1 MRLTFFII
9 QLNKGVTTNKLIM
22 NNIKSQFYNNLNI
35 LEQAQNHQNPLEF
48 LELNK
53 RNFESLND
61 VLTQSNEKYGITS
74 IDYYKYY
81 NLLHT
86 FFAEKN
92 KPLEPKSKVVTT
104 DQTVEESFDNRNKSS
119 YIRDGKE
126 IIVDGKTI
134 QKITSYKFDILVK
147 DKPTFSGELSRT
159 EMELIY
165 RLYSSEGGN
174 VTIKSLAREFPQY
187 TQQQIKKILIAF
199 SITKSCSP
207 LAPHQI
213 EEMSID
219 EAVGFSVRMKEN
231 SIIKKVEEERIRY
244 NEQRVKEL
252 TKEVLN
258 LKDKQHQLKNI
269 LGEIN
274 YPNNPIKFN
283 FKSKSRTLI
292 ISLSDIHVGAA
303 VSNDSIYYN
312 EWNEEE
318 LNNRME
324 FIIKSLSKFVD
335 EIDNIVVF
343 NLGDSLDGYKGE
355 TTRGGH
361 LLPQNMNDKEQ
372 VKVFIRQ
379 MLQFFDNL
387 YETFEVPMSYY
398 CVGESNHDG
407 DYGWLANEKLA
418 SMLELKYPDMPVEIF
433 DKYMDFIDVNG
444 TMFILSHGKD
454 NKDMFRNLPLVLD
467 VNTESKINEFID
479 YYGLQSVCDNIIFVK
494 GDLHQ
499 SALTHGKKFSYWSV
513 GSIFGA
519 SEWIHKNM
527 GNSKAFC
534 DYAILHNDGTFMN
547 SRIKLN

>member
-1 MRLTFFII
+1 MDKDNQFPNNLD
-9 QLNKGVTTNKLIM
+9 
-22 NNIKSQFYNNLNI
+22 NIKNSQHIIDNQTT
-35 LEQAQNHQNPLEF
+35 EE
-48 LELNK
+48 
-53 RNFESLND
+53 NFDSRTSGLSIREGDL
-61 VLTQSNEKYGITS
+61 IT
-74 IDYYKYY
+74 ID
-81 NLLHT
+81 N
-86 FFAEKN
+86 
-92 KPLEPKSKVVTT
+92 
-104 DQTVEESFDNRNKSS
+104 
-119 YIRDGKE
+119 
-126 IIVDGKTI
+126 KTI
-134 QKITSYKFDILVK
+134 NKISSYKFDILIK

-165 RLYSSEGGN
+165 RLYSSEGAN
-174 VTIKSLAREFPQY
+174 LAVKSLAREFTQY
-187 TQQQIKKILIAF
+187 TQQELKKILRAF
-199 SITKSCSP
+199 SITKACSP

-213 EEMSID
+213 EEMNIKD
-219 EAVGFSVRMKEN
+219 AVGFSVRMKEN
-231 SIIKKVEEERIRY
+231 AIIKKVEEERIRH

-258 LKDKQHQLKNI
+258 LKDRQNQLKTI
-269 LGEIN
+269 LGEVN
-274 YPNNPIKFN
+274 YPNSPIKFS
-283 FKSKSRTLI
+283 FKSRTKTLI
-292 ISLSDIHVGAA
+292 ISLSDIHVGAS
-303 VSNDSIYYN
+303 VSNNSIYYN

-318 LNNRME
+318 LNNRLE
-324 FIIKSLSKFVD
+324 LIVKSLSKFD

-387 YETFEVPMSYY
+387 YETFNVPMSYY

-407 DYGWLANEKLA
+407 DFGWLANEKLA
-418 SMLELKYPDMPVEIF
+418 SMLELKYPDMPIEIF
-433 DKYMDFIDVNG
+433 DKYMDFVEING

-467 VNTESKINEFID
+467 INTESKINEYID
-479 YYGLQSVCDNIIFVK
+479 YYGLKQVTDNIIFVK

-534 DYAILHNDGTFMN
+534 DYAILHDDGTFMN

>member
-1 MRLTFFII
+1 MNKENQLHDNLENETQYIIDNQTTEDNFDARTSSTFIRE
-9 QLNKGVTTNKLIM
+9 GE
-22 NNIKSQFYNNLNI
+22 NI
-35 LEQAQNHQNPLEF
+35 
-48 LELNK
+48 
-53 RNFESLND
+53 
-61 VLTQSNEKYGITS
+61 T
-74 IDYYKYY
+74 
-81 NLLHT
+81 
-86 FFAEKN
+86 
-92 KPLEPKSKVVTT
+92 
-104 DQTVEESFDNRNKSS
+104 
-119 YIRDGKE
+119 
-126 IIVDGKTI
+126 VDGKTVR
-134 QKITSYKFDILVK
+134 KITNYKFDILVK

-165 RLYSSEGGN
+165 RLYSSEGAN
-174 VTIKSLAREFPQY
+174 LSVKSLSREFPQY
-187 TQQQIKKILIAF
+187 TQQQIKKILRAF
-199 SITKSCSP
+199 TITKACSP

-213 EEMSID
+213 EEMNIED
-219 EAVGFSVRMKEN
+219 AVDFSVRMKEN
-231 SIIKKVEEERIRY
+231 AIIKKVEEKRIRH
-244 NEQRVKEL
+244 NEQRVKDL
-252 TKEVLN
+252 TEEILT
-258 LKDKQHQLKNI
+258 LKDKQSQLKNI

-274 YPNNPIKFN
+274 YPNNPIKFTFN
-283 FKSKSRTLI
+283 SRSRTLI

-303 VSNDSIYYN
+303 VSNNSIYYN

-324 FIIKSLSKFVD
+324 FIVKSLSKFVN

-467 VNTESKINEFID
+467 VNTESKINEYID
-479 YYGLQSVCDNIIFVK
+479 YYGLQQVSDNIVFVK

-527 GNSKAFC
+527 GNSKAYC
-534 DYAILHNDGTFMN
+534 DYAILHDDGTFMN

>member
-1 MRLTFFII
+1 MDKNNQFPNNLD
-9 QLNKGVTTNKLIM
+9 
-22 NNIKSQFYNNLNI
+22 NIKNSQHIIDNQTT
-35 LEQAQNHQNPLEF
+35 EE
-48 LELNK
+48 
-53 RNFESLND
+53 NFDSRTSGLSIREGDL
-61 VLTQSNEKYGITS
+61 IT
-74 IDYYKYY
+74 ID
-81 NLLHT
+81 N
-86 FFAEKN
+86 
-92 KPLEPKSKVVTT
+92 
-104 DQTVEESFDNRNKSS
+104 
-119 YIRDGKE
+119 
-126 IIVDGKTI
+126 KTI
-134 QKITSYKFDILVK
+134 NKISSYKFDILIK

-165 RLYSSEGGN
+165 RLYSSEGAN
-174 VTIKSLAREFPQY
+174 LAVKSLAREFTQY
-187 TQQQIKKILIAF
+187 TQQELKKILRAF
-199 SITKSCSP
+199 SITKACSP

-213 EEMSID
+213 EEMNIED
-219 EAVGFSVRMKEN
+219 AVGFSVRMKEN
-231 SIIKKVEEERIRY
+231 AIIKKVEEERIRH

-258 LKDKQHQLKNI
+258 LKDRQNQLKTI
-269 LGEIN
+269 LGEVN
-274 YPNNPIKFN
+274 YPNSPIKFS
-283 FKSKSRTLI
+283 FKSRTKTLI
-292 ISLSDIHVGAA
+292 ISLSDIHVGAS
-303 VSNDSIYYN
+303 VSNNSIYYN

-318 LNNRME
+318 LNNRLE
-324 FIIKSLSKFVD
+324 LIVKSLSKFD

-387 YETFEVPMSYY
+387 YETFDVPMSYY

-407 DYGWLANEKLA
+407 DFGWLANEKLA
-418 SMLELKYPDMPVEIF
+418 SMLELKYPDMPIEIF
-433 DKYMDFIDVNG
+433 DKYMDFVEING

-467 VNTESKINEFID
+467 INTESKINEYID
-479 YYGLQSVCDNIIFVK
+479 YYGLEQVTDNIIFVK

-527 GNSKAFC
+527 GNSKAYC

>member
-1 MRLTFFII
+1 MDKDNQFPNNLD
-9 QLNKGVTTNKLIM
+9 
-22 NNIKSQFYNNLNI
+22 NIKNSQHIIDNQTT
-35 LEQAQNHQNPLEF
+35 EE
-48 LELNK
+48 
-53 RNFESLND
+53 NFDSRTSGLSIREGDL
-61 VLTQSNEKYGITS
+61 IT
-74 IDYYKYY
+74 ID
-81 NLLHT
+81 N
-86 FFAEKN
+86 
-92 KPLEPKSKVVTT
+92 
-104 DQTVEESFDNRNKSS
+104 
-119 YIRDGKE
+119 
-126 IIVDGKTI
+126 KTI
-134 QKITSYKFDILVK
+134 NKISSYKFDILIK

-165 RLYSSEGGN
+165 RLYSSEGAN
-174 VTIKSLAREFPQY
+174 LAVKSLAREFTQY
-187 TQQQIKKILIAF
+187 TQQELKKILRAF
-199 SITKSCSP
+199 SITKACSP

-213 EEMSID
+213 EEMNIED
-219 EAVGFSVRMKEN
+219 AVGFSVRMKEN
-231 SIIKKVEEERIRY
+231 AIIKKVEEERIRH

-258 LKDKQHQLKNI
+258 LKDRQNQLKTI

-274 YPNNPIKFN
+274 YPNSPIKFS
-283 FKSKSRTLI
+283 FKSRTKTLI
-292 ISLSDIHVGAA
+292 ISLSDIHVGAS
-303 VSNDSIYYN
+303 VSNNSIYYN

-318 LNNRME
+318 LNNRLE
-324 FIIKSLSKFVD
+324 LIVKSLSKFD

-387 YETFEVPMSYY
+387 YETFNVPMSYY

-407 DYGWLANEKLA
+407 DFGWLANEKLA
-418 SMLELKYPDMPVEIF
+418 SMLELKYPDMPIEIF
-433 DKYMDFIDVNG
+433 DKYMDFVEING

-467 VNTESKINEFID
+467 INTESKINEYID
-479 YYGLQSVCDNIIFVK
+479 YYGLEQVTDNIIFVK

-527 GNSKAFC
+527 GNSKAYC

>member
-1 MRLTFFII
+1 MNKENQLHDNLENTTQHIIDNQTTEDNFDARTSSTFIRE
-9 QLNKGVTTNKLIM
+9 GE
-22 NNIKSQFYNNLNI
+22 NI
-35 LEQAQNHQNPLEF
+35 
-48 LELNK
+48 
-53 RNFESLND
+53 
-61 VLTQSNEKYGITS
+61 T
-74 IDYYKYY
+74 
-81 NLLHT
+81 
-86 FFAEKN
+86 
-92 KPLEPKSKVVTT
+92 
-104 DQTVEESFDNRNKSS
+104 
-119 YIRDGKE
+119 
-126 IIVDGKTI
+126 VDGKTVR
-134 QKITSYKFDILVK
+134 KITNYKFDILVK

-174 VTIKSLAREFPQY
+174 VAVKSLAREFPQY
-187 TQQQIKKILIAF
+187 TQQQIKKILRAF
-199 SITKSCSP
+199 SITKACSP

-213 EEMSID
+213 EEMSILD
-219 EAVGFSVRMKEN
+219 AVDFSVRMKEN
-231 SIIKKVEEERIRY
+231 AIIKKVEEERIRH
-244 NEQRVKEL
+244 NEQRVKDL
-252 TKEVLN
+252 TKEILT
-258 LKDKQHQLKNI
+258 LKDKQSQLKNI

-274 YPNNPIKFN
+274 YPNNPIKFTLN
-283 FKSKSRTLI
+283 SKSRTLI

-318 LNNRME
+318 LNNRMQ
-324 FIIKSLSKFVD
+324 FIVRSLSKFVD

-467 VNTESKINEFID
+467 VNTESKINEYID
-479 YYGLQSVCDNIIFVK
+479 YYGLQQVSDNIVFVK

-527 GNSKAFC
+527 GNSKAYC
-534 DYAILHNDGTFMN
+534 DYAILHDDGTFMN

>member
-1 MRLTFFII
+1 MNKKNQLHDNLENETQYIIDNQTTEDNFDARTSSTFIRE
-9 QLNKGVTTNKLIM
+9 GE
-22 NNIKSQFYNNLNI
+22 NI
-35 LEQAQNHQNPLEF
+35 
-48 LELNK
+48 
-53 RNFESLND
+53 
-61 VLTQSNEKYGITS
+61 T
-74 IDYYKYY
+74 
-81 NLLHT
+81 
-86 FFAEKN
+86 
-92 KPLEPKSKVVTT
+92 
-104 DQTVEESFDNRNKSS
+104 
-119 YIRDGKE
+119 
-126 IIVDGKTI
+126 VDGKTVR
-134 QKITSYKFDILVK
+134 KITNYKFDILVK

-165 RLYSSEGGN
+165 RFYSSEGAN
-174 VTIKSLAREFPQY
+174 LSVKSLSREFPQY
-187 TQQQIKKILIAF
+187 TQQQIKKILRAF
-199 SITKSCSP
+199 TITKACSP

-213 EEMSID
+213 EEMNIED
-219 EAVGFSVRMKEN
+219 AVDFSVRMKEN
-231 SIIKKVEEERIRY
+231 AIIKKVEEKRIRH
-244 NEQRVKEL
+244 NEQRVKDL
-252 TKEVLN
+252 TKEILT
-258 LKDKQHQLKNI
+258 LKDKQSQLKNI

-274 YPNNPIKFN
+274 YPNNPIKFTFN
-283 FKSKSRTLI
+283 SRSRTLI

-303 VSNDSIYYN
+303 VSNNSIYYN

-318 LNNRME
+318 LNNRMQ
-324 FIIKSLSKFVD
+324 FIVKSLSKFVN

-467 VNTESKINEFID
+467 VNTESKINEYID
-479 YYGLQSVCDNIIFVK
+479 YYGLEQVTDNIIFVK

-534 DYAILHNDGTFMN
+534 DYAILHDDGTFMN

>member
-1 MRLTFFII
+1 MDKDNQFPNNLD
-9 QLNKGVTTNKLIM
+9 
-22 NNIKSQFYNNLNI
+22 NIKNSQHIIDNQTT
-35 LEQAQNHQNPLEF
+35 EE
-48 LELNK
+48 
-53 RNFESLND
+53 NFDSRTSGLSIREGDL
-61 VLTQSNEKYGITS
+61 IT
-74 IDYYKYY
+74 ID
-81 NLLHT
+81 N
-86 FFAEKN
+86 
-92 KPLEPKSKVVTT
+92 
-104 DQTVEESFDNRNKSS
+104 
-119 YIRDGKE
+119 
-126 IIVDGKTI
+126 KTI
-134 QKITSYKFDILVK
+134 NKISSYKFDILIK

-165 RLYSSEGGN
+165 RLYSSEGAN
-174 VTIKSLAREFPQY
+174 LAVKSLAREFTQY
-187 TQQQIKKILIAF
+187 TQQELKKILRAF
-199 SITKSCSP
+199 SITKACSP

-213 EEMSID
+213 EEMNIED
-219 EAVGFSVRMKEN
+219 AVGFSVRMKEN
-231 SIIKKVEEERIRY
+231 AIIKKVEEERIRH

-258 LKDKQHQLKNI
+258 LKDRQNQLKTI
-269 LGEIN
+269 LGEVN
-274 YPNNPIKFN
+274 YPNSPIKFS
-283 FKSKSRTLI
+283 FKSRTKTLI
-292 ISLSDIHVGAA
+292 ISLSDIHVGAS
-303 VSNDSIYYN
+303 VSNNSIYYN

-318 LNNRME
+318 LNNRLE
-324 FIIKSLSKFVD
+324 LIVKSLSKFD

-387 YETFEVPMSYY
+387 YETFNVPMSYY

-407 DYGWLANEKLA
+407 DFGWLANEKLA
-418 SMLELKYPDMPVEIF
+418 SMLELKYPDMPIEIF
-433 DKYMDFIDVNG
+433 DKYMDFVEING

-467 VNTESKINEFID
+467 INTESKINEYID
-479 YYGLQSVCDNIIFVK
+479 YYGLEQVTDNIIFVK

-527 GNSKAFC
+527 GNSKAYC

>member
-1 MRLTFFII
+1 MDKDNQFPNNLD
-9 QLNKGVTTNKLIM
+9 
-22 NNIKSQFYNNLNI
+22 NIKNSQHIIDNQTT
-35 LEQAQNHQNPLEF
+35 EE
-48 LELNK
+48 
-53 RNFESLND
+53 NFDSRTSGLSIREGDL
-61 VLTQSNEKYGITS
+61 IT
-74 IDYYKYY
+74 ID
-81 NLLHT
+81 N
-86 FFAEKN
+86 
-92 KPLEPKSKVVTT
+92 
-104 DQTVEESFDNRNKSS
+104 
-119 YIRDGKE
+119 
-126 IIVDGKTI
+126 KTI
-134 QKITSYKFDILVK
+134 NKISSYKFDILIK

-165 RLYSSEGGN
+165 RLYSSEGAN
-174 VTIKSLAREFPQY
+174 LAVKSLAREFTQY
-187 TQQQIKKILIAF
+187 TQQELKKILRAF
-199 SITKSCSP
+199 SITKACSP

-213 EEMSID
+213 EEMNIED
-219 EAVGFSVRMKEN
+219 AVGFSVRMKEN
-231 SIIKKVEEERIRY
+231 AIIKKVEEERIRH

-258 LKDKQHQLKNI
+258 LKDRQNQLKTI
-269 LGEIN
+269 LGEVN
-274 YPNNPIKFN
+274 YPNSPIKFS
-283 FKSKSRTLI
+283 FKSRTKTLI
-292 ISLSDIHVGAA
+292 ISLSDIHVGAS
-303 VSNDSIYYN
+303 VSNNSIYYN

-318 LNNRME
+318 LNNRLE
-324 FIIKSLSKFVD
+324 LIVKSLSKFD

-387 YETFEVPMSYY
+387 YETFDVPMSYY

-407 DYGWLANEKLA
+407 DFGWLANEKLA
-418 SMLELKYPDMPVEIF
+418 SMLELKYPDMPIEIF
-433 DKYMDFIDVNG
+433 DKYMDFVEING

-467 VNTESKINEFID
+467 INTESKINEYID
-479 YYGLQSVCDNIIFVK
+479 YYGLEQVTDNIIFVK

-527 GNSKAFC
+527 GNSKAYC
-534 DYAILHNDGTFMN
+534 DYAILHNDGTFMD

>member
-1 MRLTFFII
+1 MDKDNQFPNNLD
-9 QLNKGVTTNKLIM
+9 
-22 NNIKSQFYNNLNI
+22 NIKNSQHIIDNQTT
-35 LEQAQNHQNPLEF
+35 EE
-48 LELNK
+48 
-53 RNFESLND
+53 NFDSRTSGLFIREGDL
-61 VLTQSNEKYGITS
+61 IT
-74 IDYYKYY
+74 ID
-81 NLLHT
+81 N
-86 FFAEKN
+86 
-92 KPLEPKSKVVTT
+92 
-104 DQTVEESFDNRNKSS
+104 
-119 YIRDGKE
+119 
-126 IIVDGKTI
+126 KTI
-134 QKITSYKFDILVK
+134 NKISSYKFDILIK

-165 RLYSSEGGN
+165 RLYSSEGAN
-174 VTIKSLAREFPQY
+174 LAVKSLAREFTQY
-187 TQQQIKKILIAF
+187 TQQELKKILRAF
-199 SITKSCSP
+199 SITKACSP

-213 EEMSID
+213 EEMNIED
-219 EAVGFSVRMKEN
+219 AVGFSVRMKEN
-231 SIIKKVEEERIRY
+231 AIIKKVEEERIRH

-258 LKDKQHQLKNI
+258 LKDRQNQLKTI
-269 LGEIN
+269 LGEVN
-274 YPNNPIKFN
+274 YPNSPIKFS
-283 FKSKSRTLI
+283 FKSRTKTLI
-292 ISLSDIHVGAA
+292 ISLSDIHVGAS
-303 VSNDSIYYN
+303 VSNNSIYYN

-318 LNNRME
+318 LNNRLE
-324 FIIKSLSKFVD
+324 LIVKSLSKFD

-387 YETFEVPMSYY
+387 YETFNVPMSYY

-407 DYGWLANEKLA
+407 DFGWLANEKLA
-418 SMLELKYPDMPVEIF
+418 SMLELKYPDMPIEIF
-433 DKYMDFIDVNG
+433 DKYMDFVEING

-467 VNTESKINEFID
+467 INTESKINEYID
-479 YYGLQSVCDNIIFVK
+479 YYGLEQVTDNIIFVK

-527 GNSKAFC
+527 GNSKAYC

>member
-1 MRLTFFII
+1 MDKDNQFPNNLD
-9 QLNKGVTTNKLIM
+9 
-22 NNIKSQFYNNLNI
+22 NIKNSQHIIDNQTT
-35 LEQAQNHQNPLEF
+35 EE
-48 LELNK
+48 
-53 RNFESLND
+53 NFDSRTSGLSIREGDL
-61 VLTQSNEKYGITS
+61 IT
-74 IDYYKYY
+74 ID
-81 NLLHT
+81 N
-86 FFAEKN
+86 
-92 KPLEPKSKVVTT
+92 
-104 DQTVEESFDNRNKSS
+104 
-119 YIRDGKE
+119 
-126 IIVDGKTI
+126 KTI
-134 QKITSYKFDILVK
+134 NKISSYKFDILIK

-165 RLYSSEGGN
+165 RLYSSEGAN
-174 VTIKSLAREFPQY
+174 LAVKSLAREFTQY
-187 TQQQIKKILIAF
+187 TQQELKKILRAF
-199 SITKSCSP
+199 SITKACSP

-213 EEMSID
+213 EEMNIED
-219 EAVGFSVRMKEN
+219 AVGFSVRMKEN
-231 SIIKKVEEERIRY
+231 AIIKKVEEERIRH

-258 LKDKQHQLKNI
+258 LKDRQNQLKTI
-269 LGEIN
+269 LGEVN
-274 YPNNPIKFN
+274 YPNSPIKFS
-283 FKSKSRTLI
+283 FKSRTKTLI
-292 ISLSDIHVGAA
+292 ISLSDIHVGAS
-303 VSNDSIYYN
+303 VSNNSIYYN

-318 LNNRME
+318 LNNRLE
-324 FIIKSLSKFVD
+324 LIVKSLSKFD

-387 YETFEVPMSYY
+387 YETFDVPMSYY

-407 DYGWLANEKLA
+407 DFGWLANEKLA
-418 SMLELKYPDMPVEIF
+418 SMLELKYPDMPIEIF
-433 DKYMDFIDVNG
+433 DKYMDFVEING

-467 VNTESKINEFID
+467 INTESKINEYID
-479 YYGLQSVCDNIIFVK
+479 YYGLEQVTDNIIFVK

-527 GNSKAFC
+527 GNSKAYC

>member
-1 MRLTFFII
+1 MDKDNQFPNNLD
-9 QLNKGVTTNKLIM
+9 
-22 NNIKSQFYNNLNI
+22 NIKNSQHIIDNQTT
-35 LEQAQNHQNPLEF
+35 EE
-48 LELNK
+48 
-53 RNFESLND
+53 NFDSRTSGLFIREGDL
-61 VLTQSNEKYGITS
+61 IT
-74 IDYYKYY
+74 ID
-81 NLLHT
+81 N
-86 FFAEKN
+86 
-92 KPLEPKSKVVTT
+92 
-104 DQTVEESFDNRNKSS
+104 
-119 YIRDGKE
+119 
-126 IIVDGKTI
+126 KTI
-134 QKITSYKFDILVK
+134 NKISSYKFDILIK

-165 RLYSSEGGN
+165 RLYSSEGAN
-174 VTIKSLAREFPQY
+174 LAVKSLAREFTQY
-187 TQQQIKKILIAF
+187 TQQELKKILRAF
-199 SITKSCSP
+199 SITKACSP

-213 EEMSID
+213 EEMNIED
-219 EAVGFSVRMKEN
+219 AVGFSVRMKEN
-231 SIIKKVEEERIRY
+231 AIIKKVEEERIRH

-258 LKDKQHQLKNI
+258 LKDRQNQLKTI
-269 LGEIN
+269 LGEVN
-274 YPNNPIKFN
+274 YPNSPIKFS
-283 FKSKSRTLI
+283 FKSRTKTLI
-292 ISLSDIHVGAA
+292 ISLSDIHVGAS
-303 VSNDSIYYN
+303 VSNNSIYYN

-318 LNNRME
+318 LNNRLE
-324 FIIKSLSKFVD
+324 LIVKSLSKFD

-387 YETFEVPMSYY
+387 YETFNVPMSYY

-407 DYGWLANEKLA
+407 DFGWLANEKLA
-418 SMLELKYPDMPVEIF
+418 SMLELKYPDMTIEIF
-433 DKYMDFIDVNG
+433 DKYMDFVEING

-467 VNTESKINEFID
+467 INTESKINEYID
-479 YYGLQSVCDNIIFVK
+479 YYGLEQVTDNIIFVK

-527 GNSKAFC
+527 GNSKAYC
-534 DYAILHNDGTFMN
+534 DYAILHDDGTFMN

>member
-1 MRLTFFII
+1 MDKNNQFPNNLD
-9 QLNKGVTTNKLIM
+9 
-22 NNIKSQFYNNLNI
+22 NIKNSQHIIDNQTT
-35 LEQAQNHQNPLEF
+35 EE
-48 LELNK
+48 
-53 RNFESLND
+53 NFDSRTSGLSIREGDL
-61 VLTQSNEKYGITS
+61 IT
-74 IDYYKYY
+74 ID
-81 NLLHT
+81 N
-86 FFAEKN
+86 
-92 KPLEPKSKVVTT
+92 
-104 DQTVEESFDNRNKSS
+104 
-119 YIRDGKE
+119 
-126 IIVDGKTI
+126 KTI
-134 QKITSYKFDILVK
+134 NKISSYKFDILIK
-147 DKPTFSGELSRT
+147 DKLTFSGELSRT

-165 RLYSSEGGN
+165 RLYSSEGAN
-174 VTIKSLAREFPQY
+174 LAVKSLAREFTQY
-187 TQQQIKKILIAF
+187 TQQELKKILRAF
-199 SITKSCSP
+199 SITKACSP

-213 EEMSID
+213 EEMNIED
-219 EAVGFSVRMKEN
+219 AVGFSVRMKEN
-231 SIIKKVEEERIRY
+231 AIIKKVEEERIRH

-258 LKDKQHQLKNI
+258 LKDRQNQLKTI
-269 LGEIN
+269 LGEVN
-274 YPNNPIKFN
+274 YPNSPIKFS
-283 FKSKSRTLI
+283 FKSRTKTLI
-292 ISLSDIHVGAA
+292 ISLSDIHVGAS
-303 VSNDSIYYN
+303 VSNNSIYYN

-318 LNNRME
+318 LNNRFE
-324 FIIKSLSKFVD
+324 LIVKSLSKFD

-387 YETFEVPMSYY
+387 YETFNVPMSYY

-407 DYGWLANEKLA
+407 DFGWLANEKLA
-418 SMLELKYPDMPVEIF
+418 SMLELKYPDMPIEIF
-433 DKYMDFIDVNG
+433 DKYMDFVEING

-467 VNTESKINEFID
+467 INTESKINEYID
-479 YYGLQSVCDNIIFVK
+479 YYGLEQVTDNIIFVK

-527 GNSKAFC
+527 GNSKAYC

>member
-1 MRLTFFII
+1 MDKNNQFPNNLD
-9 QLNKGVTTNKLIM
+9 
-22 NNIKSQFYNNLNI
+22 NIKNSQHIIDNQTT
-35 LEQAQNHQNPLEF
+35 EE
-48 LELNK
+48 
-53 RNFESLND
+53 NFDSRTSGLFIREGDL
-61 VLTQSNEKYGITS
+61 IT
-74 IDYYKYY
+74 ID
-81 NLLHT
+81 N
-86 FFAEKN
+86 
-92 KPLEPKSKVVTT
+92 
-104 DQTVEESFDNRNKSS
+104 
-119 YIRDGKE
+119 
-126 IIVDGKTI
+126 KTI
-134 QKITSYKFDILVK
+134 NKISSYKFDILIK

-165 RLYSSEGGN
+165 RLYSSEGAN
-174 VTIKSLAREFPQY
+174 LAVKSLAREFTQY
-187 TQQQIKKILIAF
+187 TQQELKKILRAF
-199 SITKSCSP
+199 SITKACSP

-213 EEMSID
+213 EEMNIED
-219 EAVGFSVRMKEN
+219 AVGFSVRMKEN
-231 SIIKKVEEERIRY
+231 AIIKKVEEERIRH

-258 LKDKQHQLKNI
+258 LKDRQNQLKTI
-269 LGEIN
+269 LGEVN
-274 YPNNPIKFN
+274 YPNSPIKFS
-283 FKSKSRTLI
+283 FKSRTKTLI
-292 ISLSDIHVGAA
+292 ISLSDIHVGAS
-303 VSNDSIYYN
+303 VSNNSIYYN

-318 LNNRME
+318 LNNRLE
-324 FIIKSLSKFVD
+324 LIVKSLSKFD

-387 YETFEVPMSYY
+387 YETFDVPMSYY

-407 DYGWLANEKLA
+407 DFGWLANEKLA
-418 SMLELKYPDMPVEIF
+418 SMLELKYPDMPIEIF
-433 DKYMDFIDVNG
+433 DKYMDFVEING

-467 VNTESKINEFID
+467 INTESKINEYID
-479 YYGLQSVCDNIIFVK
+479 YYGLEQVTDNIIFVK

>member
-1 MRLTFFII
+1 MDKNNQFPNNLD
-9 QLNKGVTTNKLIM
+9 
-22 NNIKSQFYNNLNI
+22 NIKNSQHIIDNQTT
-35 LEQAQNHQNPLEF
+35 EE
-48 LELNK
+48 
-53 RNFESLND
+53 NFDSRTSGLSIREGDL
-61 VLTQSNEKYGITS
+61 IT
-74 IDYYKYY
+74 ID
-81 NLLHT
+81 N
-86 FFAEKN
+86 
-92 KPLEPKSKVVTT
+92 
-104 DQTVEESFDNRNKSS
+104 
-119 YIRDGKE
+119 
-126 IIVDGKTI
+126 KTI
-134 QKITSYKFDILVK
+134 NKISSYKFDILIK

-165 RLYSSEGGN
+165 RLYSSEGAN
-174 VTIKSLAREFPQY
+174 LAVKSLAREFTQY
-187 TQQQIKKILIAF
+187 TQQELKKILRAF
-199 SITKSCSP
+199 SITKACSP

-213 EEMSID
+213 EEMNIED
-219 EAVGFSVRMKEN
+219 AVGFSVRMKEN
-231 SIIKKVEEERIRY
+231 AIIKKVEEERIRH

-258 LKDKQHQLKNI
+258 LKDRQNQLKTI
-269 LGEIN
+269 LGEVN
-274 YPNNPIKFN
+274 YPNSPIKFS
-283 FKSKSRTLI
+283 FKSRTKTLI
-292 ISLSDIHVGAA
+292 ISLSDIHVGAS
-303 VSNDSIYYN
+303 VSNNSIYYN

-318 LNNRME
+318 LNNRLE
-324 FIIKSLSKFVD
+324 LIVKSLSKFD

-387 YETFEVPMSYY
+387 YETFNVPMSYY

-407 DYGWLANEKLA
+407 DFGWLANEKLA
-418 SMLELKYPDMPVEIF
+418 SMLELKYPDMPIEIF
-433 DKYMDFIDVNG
+433 DKYMDFVEING

-467 VNTESKINEFID
+467 INTESKINEYID
-479 YYGLQSVCDNIIFVK
+479 YYGLEQVTDNIIFVK

-527 GNSKAFC
+527 GNSKAYC

>member
-1 MRLTFFII
+1 
-9 QLNKGVTTNKLIM
+9 M
-22 NNIKSQFYNNLNI
+22 NNNLDFYNNLLI
-35 LEQAQNHQNPLEF
+35 LEQASISENPIKYVSD
-48 LELNK
+48 N
-53 RNFESLND
+53 N
-61 VLTQSNEKYGITS
+61 LTFDNLSSILASSNVSEK
-74 IDYYKYY
+74 DYYKYY
-81 NLLHT
+81 NLLYSI
-86 FFAEKN
+86 FPN
-92 KPLEPKSKVVTT
+92 PVNISN
-104 DQTVEESFDNRNKSS
+104 QTIEESFEERNIASS
-119 YIRDGKE
+119 IREGENITIDGKS
-126 IIVDGKTI
+126 IK
-134 QKITSYKFDILVK
+134 KITSYKFKILIK
-147 DKPTFSGELSRT
+147 DKPAFEGELSRT
-159 EMELIY
+159 EMELIHK
-165 RLYSSEGGN
+165 LYSSEGAN
-174 VTIKSLAREFPQY
+174 VQIKSLAREFPQY
-187 TQQQIKKILIAF
+187 TQQQIKKILRAF
-199 SITKSCSP
+199 CITKACSP

-219 EAVGFSVRMKEN
+219 EAVSFSVRMKEN

-252 TKEVLN
+252 TKEILN
-258 LKDKQHQLKNI
+258 LKDKQYQLKNI

-387 YETFEVPMSYY
+387 YETFNVPMSYY

-418 SMLELKYPDMPVEIF
+418 SMLEIKYPNMPVEIF
-433 DKYMDFIDVNG
+433 DKYIDFIDVNG

-527 GNSKAFC
+527 GNSKAYC

>member
-1 MRLTFFII
+1 MNKENQLHDNLENETQYIIDNQTTEDNFDARTSSTFIRE
-9 QLNKGVTTNKLIM
+9 GE
-22 NNIKSQFYNNLNI
+22 NI
-35 LEQAQNHQNPLEF
+35 
-48 LELNK
+48 
-53 RNFESLND
+53 
-61 VLTQSNEKYGITS
+61 T
-74 IDYYKYY
+74 
-81 NLLHT
+81 
-86 FFAEKN
+86 
-92 KPLEPKSKVVTT
+92 
-104 DQTVEESFDNRNKSS
+104 
-119 YIRDGKE
+119 
-126 IIVDGKTI
+126 VDGKTVR
-134 QKITSYKFDILVK
+134 KITNYKFDILVK

-174 VTIKSLAREFPQY
+174 VAVKSLAREFPQY
-187 TQQQIKKILIAF
+187 TQQQIKKILRAF
-199 SITKSCSP
+199 SITKACSP

-213 EEMSID
+213 EEMNIED
-219 EAVGFSVRMKEN
+219 AVDFSVRMKEN
-231 SIIKKVEEERIRY
+231 AIIKKVEEKRIRH
-244 NEQRVKEL
+244 NEQRVKDL
-252 TKEVLN
+252 TEEILT
-258 LKDKQHQLKNI
+258 LKDKQSQLKNI

-274 YPNNPIKFN
+274 YPNNPIKFTFN
-283 FKSKSRTLI
+283 SRSRTLI

-303 VSNDSIYYN
+303 VSNNSIYYN

-324 FIIKSLSKFVD
+324 FIVKSLSKFVN

-467 VNTESKINEFID
+467 VNTESKINEYID
-479 YYGLQSVCDNIIFVK
+479 YYGLQQVSDNIVFVK

-527 GNSKAFC
+527 GNSKAYC
-534 DYAILHNDGTFMN
+534 DYAILHDDGTFMN

>member
-1 MRLTFFII
+1 MNKKNQLHDNLENETQYIIDNQTTEDNFDARTSSTFIRE
-9 QLNKGVTTNKLIM
+9 GE
-22 NNIKSQFYNNLNI
+22 NI
-35 LEQAQNHQNPLEF
+35 
-48 LELNK
+48 
-53 RNFESLND
+53 
-61 VLTQSNEKYGITS
+61 T
-74 IDYYKYY
+74 
-81 NLLHT
+81 
-86 FFAEKN
+86 
-92 KPLEPKSKVVTT
+92 
-104 DQTVEESFDNRNKSS
+104 
-119 YIRDGKE
+119 
-126 IIVDGKTI
+126 VDGKTVR
-134 QKITSYKFDILVK
+134 KITNYKFDILVK

-165 RLYSSEGGN
+165 RLYSSEGAN
-174 VTIKSLAREFPQY
+174 LSVKSLSREFPQY
-187 TQQQIKKILIAF
+187 TQQQIKKILRAF
-199 SITKSCSP
+199 AITKACSP

-213 EEMSID
+213 EEMNIED
-219 EAVGFSVRMKEN
+219 AVDFSVRMKEN
-231 SIIKKVEEERIRY
+231 AIIKKVEEERIRH
-244 NEQRVKEL
+244 NEQRVKDL
-252 TKEVLN
+252 TKEILT
-258 LKDKQHQLKNI
+258 LKDKQSQLKNI

-274 YPNNPIKFN
+274 YPNNPIKFTFN
-283 FKSKSRTLI
+283 SRSRTLI

-303 VSNDSIYYN
+303 VSNNSIYYN

-318 LNNRME
+318 LNNRMQ
-324 FIIKSLSKFVD
+324 FIVKSLSKFVN

-467 VNTESKINEFID
+467 VNTESKINEYID
-479 YYGLQSVCDNIIFVK
+479 YYGLQQVSDNIVFVK

-527 GNSKAFC
+527 GNSKAYC
-534 DYAILHNDGTFMN
+534 DYAILHDDGTFMN

>member
-1 MRLTFFII
+1 MDKDNQFPNNLD
-9 QLNKGVTTNKLIM
+9 
-22 NNIKSQFYNNLNI
+22 NIKNSQHIIDNQTT
-35 LEQAQNHQNPLEF
+35 EE
-48 LELNK
+48 
-53 RNFESLND
+53 NFDSRTSGLFIREGDL
-61 VLTQSNEKYGITS
+61 IT
-74 IDYYKYY
+74 ID
-81 NLLHT
+81 N
-86 FFAEKN
+86 
-92 KPLEPKSKVVTT
+92 
-104 DQTVEESFDNRNKSS
+104 
-119 YIRDGKE
+119 
-126 IIVDGKTI
+126 KTI
-134 QKITSYKFDILVK
+134 NKISSYKFDILIK

-165 RLYSSEGGN
+165 RLYSSEGAN
-174 VTIKSLAREFPQY
+174 LAVKSLAREFTQY
-187 TQQQIKKILIAF
+187 TQQELKKILRAF
-199 SITKSCSP
+199 SITKACSP

-213 EEMSID
+213 EEMNIED
-219 EAVGFSVRMKEN
+219 AVGFSVRMKEN
-231 SIIKKVEEERIRY
+231 AIIKKVEEERIRH

-258 LKDKQHQLKNI
+258 LKDRQNQLKTI

-274 YPNNPIKFN
+274 YPNSPIKFS
-283 FKSKSRTLI
+283 FKSRTKTLI
-292 ISLSDIHVGAA
+292 ISLSDIHVGAS
-303 VSNDSIYYN
+303 VSNNSIYYN

-318 LNNRME
+318 LNNRLE
-324 FIIKSLSKFVD
+324 LIVKSLSKFD

-387 YETFEVPMSYY
+387 YETFNVPMSYY

-407 DYGWLANEKLA
+407 DFGWLANEKLA
-418 SMLELKYPDMPVEIF
+418 SMLELKYPDMPIEIF
-433 DKYMDFIDVNG
+433 DKYMDFVEING

-467 VNTESKINEFID
+467 INTESKINEYID
-479 YYGLQSVCDNIIFVK
+479 YYGLEQVTDNIIFVK

-527 GNSKAFC
+527 GNSKAYC

>member
-1 MRLTFFII
+1 MDKNNQFPNNLD
-9 QLNKGVTTNKLIM
+9 
-22 NNIKSQFYNNLNI
+22 NIKNSQHIIDNQTT
-35 LEQAQNHQNPLEF
+35 EE
-48 LELNK
+48 
-53 RNFESLND
+53 NFDSRTSGLFIREGDL
-61 VLTQSNEKYGITS
+61 IT
-74 IDYYKYY
+74 ID
-81 NLLHT
+81 N
-86 FFAEKN
+86 
-92 KPLEPKSKVVTT
+92 
-104 DQTVEESFDNRNKSS
+104 
-119 YIRDGKE
+119 
-126 IIVDGKTI
+126 KTI
-134 QKITSYKFDILVK
+134 NKISSYKFDILIK

-165 RLYSSEGGN
+165 RLYSSEGAN
-174 VTIKSLAREFPQY
+174 LAVKSLAREFTQY
-187 TQQQIKKILIAF
+187 TQQELKKILRAF
-199 SITKSCSP
+199 SITKACSP

-213 EEMSID
+213 EEMNIED
-219 EAVGFSVRMKEN
+219 AVGFSVRMKEN
-231 SIIKKVEEERIRY
+231 AIIKKVEEERIRH

-258 LKDKQHQLKNI
+258 LKDRQNQLKTI
-269 LGEIN
+269 LGEVN
-274 YPNNPIKFN
+274 YPNSPIKFS
-283 FKSKSRTLI
+283 FKSRTKTLI
-292 ISLSDIHVGAA
+292 ISLSDIHVGAS
-303 VSNDSIYYN
+303 VSNNSIYYN

-318 LNNRME
+318 LNNRFE
-324 FIIKSLSKFVD
+324 LIVKSLSKFD

-387 YETFEVPMSYY
+387 YETFDVPMSYY

-407 DYGWLANEKLA
+407 DFGWLANEKLA
-418 SMLELKYPDMPVEIF
+418 SMLELKYPDMPIEIF
-433 DKYMDFIDVNG
+433 DKYMDFVEING

-467 VNTESKINEFID
+467 INTESKINEYID
-479 YYGLQSVCDNIIFVK
+479 YYGLEQVTDNIIFVK

-527 GNSKAFC
+527 GNSKAYC

>member
-1 MRLTFFII
+1 MDKDNQFPNNLD
-9 QLNKGVTTNKLIM
+9 
-22 NNIKSQFYNNLNI
+22 NIKNSQHIIDNQTT
-35 LEQAQNHQNPLEF
+35 EE
-48 LELNK
+48 
-53 RNFESLND
+53 NFDSRTSGLFIREGDL
-61 VLTQSNEKYGITS
+61 IT
-74 IDYYKYY
+74 ID
-81 NLLHT
+81 N
-86 FFAEKN
+86 
-92 KPLEPKSKVVTT
+92 
-104 DQTVEESFDNRNKSS
+104 
-119 YIRDGKE
+119 
-126 IIVDGKTI
+126 KTI
-134 QKITSYKFDILVK
+134 NKISSYKFDILIK

-165 RLYSSEGGN
+165 RLYSSEGAN
-174 VTIKSLAREFPQY
+174 LAVKSLAREFTQY
-187 TQQQIKKILIAF
+187 TQQELKKILRAF
-199 SITKSCSP
+199 SITKACSP

-213 EEMSID
+213 EEMNIED
-219 EAVGFSVRMKEN
+219 AVGFSVRMKEN
-231 SIIKKVEEERIRY
+231 AIIKKVEEERIRH

-258 LKDKQHQLKNI
+258 LKDRQNQLKTI
-269 LGEIN
+269 LGEVN
-274 YPNNPIKFN
+274 YPNSPIKFS
-283 FKSKSRTLI
+283 FKSRTKTLI
-292 ISLSDIHVGAA
+292 ISLSDIHVGAS
-303 VSNDSIYYN
+303 VSNNSIYYN

-318 LNNRME
+318 LNNRLE
-324 FIIKSLSKFVD
+324 LIVKSLSKFD

-387 YETFEVPMSYY
+387 YETFNVPMSYY

-407 DYGWLANEKLA
+407 DFGWLANEKLA
-418 SMLELKYPDMPVEIF
+418 SMLELKYPDMTIEIF
-433 DKYMDFIDVNG
+433 DKYMDFVEING

-467 VNTESKINEFID
+467 INTESKINEYID
-479 YYGLQSVCDNIIFVK
+479 YYGLEQVTDNIIFVK

-534 DYAILHNDGTFMN
+534 DYAILHDDGTFMN

>member
-1 MRLTFFII
+1 MDKDNQFPNNLD
-9 QLNKGVTTNKLIM
+9 
-22 NNIKSQFYNNLNI
+22 NIKNSQHIIDNQTT
-35 LEQAQNHQNPLEF
+35 EE
-48 LELNK
+48 
-53 RNFESLND
+53 NFDSRTSGLFIREGDL
-61 VLTQSNEKYGITS
+61 IT
-74 IDYYKYY
+74 ID
-81 NLLHT
+81 N
-86 FFAEKN
+86 
-92 KPLEPKSKVVTT
+92 
-104 DQTVEESFDNRNKSS
+104 
-119 YIRDGKE
+119 
-126 IIVDGKTI
+126 KTI
-134 QKITSYKFDILVK
+134 NKISSYKFDILIK

-165 RLYSSEGGN
+165 RLYSSEGAN
-174 VTIKSLAREFPQY
+174 LAVKSLAREFTQY
-187 TQQQIKKILIAF
+187 TQQELKKILRAF
-199 SITKSCSP
+199 SITKACSP

-213 EEMSID
+213 EEMNIED
-219 EAVGFSVRMKEN
+219 AVGFSVRMKEN
-231 SIIKKVEEERIRY
+231 AIIKKVEEERIRH

-258 LKDKQHQLKNI
+258 LKDRQNQLKTI
-269 LGEIN
+269 LGEVN
-274 YPNNPIKFN
+274 YPNSPIKFS
-283 FKSKSRTLI
+283 FKSRTKTLI
-292 ISLSDIHVGAA
+292 ISLSDIHVGAS
-303 VSNDSIYYN
+303 VSNNSIYYN

-318 LNNRME
+318 LNNRLE
-324 FIIKSLSKFVD
+324 LIVKSLSKFD

-387 YETFEVPMSYY
+387 YETFDVPMSYY

-407 DYGWLANEKLA
+407 DFGWLANEKLA
-418 SMLELKYPDMPVEIF
+418 SMLELKYPDMPIEIF
-433 DKYMDFIDVNG
+433 DKYMDFVEING

-467 VNTESKINEFID
+467 INTESKINEYID
-479 YYGLQSVCDNIIFVK
+479 YYGLEQVTDNIIFVK

-527 GNSKAFC
+527 GNSKAYC
-534 DYAILHNDGTFMN
+534 DYAILHDDGTFMN

>member
-1 MRLTFFII
+1 MDKDNQFPNNLD
-9 QLNKGVTTNKLIM
+9 
-22 NNIKSQFYNNLNI
+22 NIKNSQHIIDNQTT
-35 LEQAQNHQNPLEF
+35 EE
-48 LELNK
+48 
-53 RNFESLND
+53 NFDSRTSGLSIREGDL
-61 VLTQSNEKYGITS
+61 IT
-74 IDYYKYY
+74 ID
-81 NLLHT
+81 N
-86 FFAEKN
+86 
-92 KPLEPKSKVVTT
+92 
-104 DQTVEESFDNRNKSS
+104 
-119 YIRDGKE
+119 
-126 IIVDGKTI
+126 KTI
-134 QKITSYKFDILVK
+134 NKISSYKFDILIK

-165 RLYSSEGGN
+165 RLYSSEGAN
-174 VTIKSLAREFPQY
+174 LAVKSLAREFTQY
-187 TQQQIKKILIAF
+187 TQQELKKILRAF
-199 SITKSCSP
+199 SITKACSP

-213 EEMSID
+213 EEMNIED
-219 EAVGFSVRMKEN
+219 AVGFSVRMKEN
-231 SIIKKVEEERIRY
+231 AIIKKVEEERIRH

-258 LKDKQHQLKNI
+258 LKDRQNQLKTI
-269 LGEIN
+269 LGEVN
-274 YPNNPIKFN
+274 YPNSPIKFS
-283 FKSKSRTLI
+283 FKSRTKTLI
-292 ISLSDIHVGAA
+292 ISLSDIHVGAS
-303 VSNDSIYYN
+303 VSNNSIYYN

-318 LNNRME
+318 LNNRLE
-324 FIIKSLSKFVD
+324 LIVKSLSKFD

-387 YETFEVPMSYY
+387 YETFNVPMSYY

-407 DYGWLANEKLA
+407 DFGWLANEKLA
-418 SMLELKYPDMPVEIF
+418 SMLELKYPDMPIEIF
-433 DKYMDFIDVNG
+433 DKYMDFVEING

-467 VNTESKINEFID
+467 INTESKINEYID
-479 YYGLQSVCDNIIFVK
+479 YYGLEQVTDNIIFVK

-534 DYAILHNDGTFMN
+534 DYAILHDDGTFMN

>member
-1 MRLTFFII
+1 MDKDNQFPNNLD
-9 QLNKGVTTNKLIM
+9 
-22 NNIKSQFYNNLNI
+22 NIKNSQHIIDNQTT
-35 LEQAQNHQNPLEF
+35 EE
-48 LELNK
+48 
-53 RNFESLND
+53 NFDSRTSGLFIREGDL
-61 VLTQSNEKYGITS
+61 IT
-74 IDYYKYY
+74 ID
-81 NLLHT
+81 N
-86 FFAEKN
+86 
-92 KPLEPKSKVVTT
+92 
-104 DQTVEESFDNRNKSS
+104 
-119 YIRDGKE
+119 
-126 IIVDGKTI
+126 KTI
-134 QKITSYKFDILVK
+134 NKISSYKFDILIK

-165 RLYSSEGGN
+165 RLYSSEGAN
-174 VTIKSLAREFPQY
+174 LAVKSLAREFTQY
-187 TQQQIKKILIAF
+187 TQQELKKILRAF
-199 SITKSCSP
+199 SITKACSP

-213 EEMSID
+213 EEMNIED
-219 EAVGFSVRMKEN
+219 AVGFSVRMKEN
-231 SIIKKVEEERIRY
+231 AIIKKVEEERIRH

-258 LKDKQHQLKNI
+258 LKDRQNQLKTI
-269 LGEIN
+269 LGEVN
-274 YPNNPIKFN
+274 YPNSPIKFS
-283 FKSKSRTLI
+283 FKSRTKTLI
-292 ISLSDIHVGAA
+292 ISLSDIHVGAS
-303 VSNDSIYYN
+303 VSNNSIYYN

-318 LNNRME
+318 LNNRLE
-324 FIIKSLSKFVD
+324 LIVKSLSKFY

-387 YETFEVPMSYY
+387 YETFNVPMSYY

-407 DYGWLANEKLA
+407 DFGWLANEKLA
-418 SMLELKYPDMPVEIF
+418 SMLELKYPDMPIEIF
-433 DKYMDFIDVNG
+433 DKYMDFVEING

-467 VNTESKINEFID
+467 INTESKINEYID
-479 YYGLQSVCDNIIFVK
+479 YYGLEQVTDNIIFVK

-527 GNSKAFC
+527 GNSKAYC
-534 DYAILHNDGTFMN
+534 DYAILHDDGTFMN

>member
-1 MRLTFFII
+1 MDKDNQFPNNLD
-9 QLNKGVTTNKLIM
+9 
-22 NNIKSQFYNNLNI
+22 NIKNSQHIIDNQTT
-35 LEQAQNHQNPLEF
+35 EE
-48 LELNK
+48 
-53 RNFESLND
+53 NFDSRTSGLSIREGDL
-61 VLTQSNEKYGITS
+61 IT
-74 IDYYKYY
+74 ID
-81 NLLHT
+81 N
-86 FFAEKN
+86 
-92 KPLEPKSKVVTT
+92 
-104 DQTVEESFDNRNKSS
+104 
-119 YIRDGKE
+119 
-126 IIVDGKTI
+126 KTI
-134 QKITSYKFDILVK
+134 NKISSYKFDILIK

-165 RLYSSEGGN
+165 RLYSSEGAN
-174 VTIKSLAREFPQY
+174 LAVKSLAREFTQY
-187 TQQQIKKILIAF
+187 TQQELKKILRAF
-199 SITKSCSP
+199 SITKACSP

-213 EEMSID
+213 EEMNIED
-219 EAVGFSVRMKEN
+219 AVGFSVRMKEN
-231 SIIKKVEEERIRY
+231 AIIKKVEEERIRH

-258 LKDKQHQLKNI
+258 LKDRQNQLKTI
-269 LGEIN
+269 LGEVN
-274 YPNNPIKFN
+274 YPNSPIKFS
-283 FKSKSRTLI
+283 FKSRTKTLI
-292 ISLSDIHVGAA
+292 ISLSDIHVGAS
-303 VSNDSIYYN
+303 VSNNSIYYN

-318 LNNRME
+318 LNNRLE
-324 FIIKSLSKFVD
+324 LIVKSLSKFD

-387 YETFEVPMSYY
+387 YETFDVPMSYY

-407 DYGWLANEKLA
+407 DFGWLANEKLA
-418 SMLELKYPDMPVEIF
+418 SMLELKYPDMPIEIF
-433 DKYMDFIDVNG
+433 DKYMDFVEING

-467 VNTESKINEFID
+467 INTESKINEYID
-479 YYGLQSVCDNIIFVK
+479 YYGLEQVTDNIIFVK

-534 DYAILHNDGTFMN
+534 DYAILHDDGTFMN

>member
-1 MRLTFFII
+1 MDKDNQFPNNLD
-9 QLNKGVTTNKLIM
+9 
-22 NNIKSQFYNNLNI
+22 NIKNSQHIIDNQTT
-35 LEQAQNHQNPLEF
+35 EE
-48 LELNK
+48 
-53 RNFESLND
+53 NFDSRTSGLSIREGDL
-61 VLTQSNEKYGITS
+61 IT
-74 IDYYKYY
+74 ID
-81 NLLHT
+81 N
-86 FFAEKN
+86 
-92 KPLEPKSKVVTT
+92 
-104 DQTVEESFDNRNKSS
+104 
-119 YIRDGKE
+119 
-126 IIVDGKTI
+126 KTI
-134 QKITSYKFDILVK
+134 NKISSYKFDILIK

-165 RLYSSEGGN
+165 RLYSSEGAN
-174 VTIKSLAREFPQY
+174 LAVKSLAREFTQY
-187 TQQQIKKILIAF
+187 TQQELKKILRAF
-199 SITKSCSP
+199 SITKACSP

-213 EEMSID
+213 EEMNIED
-219 EAVGFSVRMKEN
+219 AVGFSVRMKEN
-231 SIIKKVEEERIRY
+231 AIIKKVEEERIRH

-258 LKDKQHQLKNI
+258 LKDRQNQLKTI
-269 LGEIN
+269 LGEVN
-274 YPNNPIKFN
+274 YPNSPIKFS
-283 FKSKSRTLI
+283 FKSRTKTLI
-292 ISLSDIHVGAA
+292 ISLSDIHVGAS
-303 VSNDSIYYN
+303 VSNNSIYYN

-318 LNNRME
+318 LNNRFE
-324 FIIKSLSKFVD
+324 LIVKSLSKFD

-387 YETFEVPMSYY
+387 YETFNVPMSYY

-407 DYGWLANEKLA
+407 DFGWLANEKLA
-418 SMLELKYPDMPVEIF
+418 SMLELKYPDMPIEIF
-433 DKYMDFIDVNG
+433 DKYMDFVEING

-467 VNTESKINEFID
+467 INTESKINEYID
-479 YYGLQSVCDNIIFVK
+479 YYGLEQVTDNIIFVK

-527 GNSKAFC
+527 GNSKAYC
-534 DYAILHNDGTFMN
+534 DYAILHDDGTFMN

>member
-1 MRLTFFII
+1 MNKENQLHDNLENETQYIIDNQTTEDNFDARTSSTFIRE
-9 QLNKGVTTNKLIM
+9 GE
-22 NNIKSQFYNNLNI
+22 NI
-35 LEQAQNHQNPLEF
+35 
-48 LELNK
+48 
-53 RNFESLND
+53 
-61 VLTQSNEKYGITS
+61 T
-74 IDYYKYY
+74 
-81 NLLHT
+81 
-86 FFAEKN
+86 
-92 KPLEPKSKVVTT
+92 
-104 DQTVEESFDNRNKSS
+104 
-119 YIRDGKE
+119 
-126 IIVDGKTI
+126 VDGKTVR
-134 QKITSYKFDILVK
+134 KITNYKFDILVK

-165 RLYSSEGGN
+165 RLYSSEGAN
-174 VTIKSLAREFPQY
+174 LSVKSLSREFPQY
-187 TQQQIKKILIAF
+187 TQQQIKKILRAF
-199 SITKSCSP
+199 AITKACSP

-213 EEMSID
+213 EEMNIED
-219 EAVGFSVRMKEN
+219 AVDFSVRMKEN
-231 SIIKKVEEERIRY
+231 AIIKKVEEKRIRH
-244 NEQRVKEL
+244 NEQRVKDL
-252 TKEVLN
+252 TEEILT
-258 LKDKQHQLKNI
+258 LKDKQSQLKNI

-274 YPNNPIKFN
+274 YPNNPIKFTFN
-283 FKSKSRTLI
+283 SRSRTLI

-303 VSNDSIYYN
+303 VSNNSIYYN
-312 EWNEEE
+312 EWDEEE
-318 LNNRME
+318 LNNRMQ
-324 FIIKSLSKFVD
+324 FIIKSLSKFVN

-467 VNTESKINEFID
+467 VNTESKINEYID
-479 YYGLQSVCDNIIFVK
+479 YYGLQQVSDNIVFVK

-527 GNSKAFC
+527 GNSKAYC
-534 DYAILHNDGTFMN
+534 DYAILHDDGTFMN

>member
-1 MRLTFFII
+1 MDKNNQFPNNLD
-9 QLNKGVTTNKLIM
+9 
-22 NNIKSQFYNNLNI
+22 NIKNSQHIIDNQTT
-35 LEQAQNHQNPLEF
+35 EE
-48 LELNK
+48 
-53 RNFESLND
+53 NFDSRTSGLSIREGDL
-61 VLTQSNEKYGITS
+61 IT
-74 IDYYKYY
+74 ID
-81 NLLHT
+81 N
-86 FFAEKN
+86 
-92 KPLEPKSKVVTT
+92 
-104 DQTVEESFDNRNKSS
+104 
-119 YIRDGKE
+119 
-126 IIVDGKTI
+126 KTI
-134 QKITSYKFDILVK
+134 NKISSYKFDILIK

-165 RLYSSEGGN
+165 RLYSSEGAN
-174 VTIKSLAREFPQY
+174 LAVKSLAREFTQY
-187 TQQQIKKILIAF
+187 TQQELKKILRAF
-199 SITKSCSP
+199 SITKACSP

-213 EEMSID
+213 EEMNIED
-219 EAVGFSVRMKEN
+219 AVGFSVRMKEN
-231 SIIKKVEEERIRY
+231 AIIKKVEEERIRH

-258 LKDKQHQLKNI
+258 LKDRQNQLKTI
-269 LGEIN
+269 LGEVN
-274 YPNNPIKFN
+274 YPNSPIKFS
-283 FKSKSRTLI
+283 FKSRTKTLI
-292 ISLSDIHVGAA
+292 ISLSDIHVGAS
-303 VSNDSIYYN
+303 VSNNSIYYN

-318 LNNRME
+318 LNNRLE
-324 FIIKSLSKFVD
+324 LIVKSLSKFD

-387 YETFEVPMSYY
+387 YETFNVPMSYY

-407 DYGWLANEKLA
+407 DFGWLANEKLA
-418 SMLELKYPDMPVEIF
+418 SMLELKYPDMPIEIF
-433 DKYMDFIDVNG
+433 DKYMDFVEING

-467 VNTESKINEFID
+467 INTESKINEYID
-479 YYGLQSVCDNIIFVK
+479 YYGLEQVTDNIIFVK

-527 GNSKAFC
+527 GNSKAYC
-534 DYAILHNDGTFMN
+534 DYAILHDDGTFMN

>member
-1 MRLTFFII
+1 
-9 QLNKGVTTNKLIM
+9 M

-35 LEQAQNHQNPLEF
+35 LESA
-48 LELNK
+48 ELNK
-53 RNFESLND
+53 DPKEFLKSNNVDFDSLYSI
-61 VLTQSNEKYGITS
+61 LIQSDEKNGINN

-81 NLLHT
+81 NLLYT
-86 FFAEKN
+86 FFPINQENNISN
-92 KPLEPKSKVVTT
+92 KKIIV
-104 DQTVEESFDNRNKSS
+104 DNQTIEESFDNRNKSS
-119 YIRDGKE
+119 FIRDGKE

-134 QKITSYKFDILVK
+134 KKITSYKFDILVK

-174 VTIKSLAREFPQY
+174 VTVKSLAREFPQY
-187 TQQQIKKILIAF
+187 NQQQIKKILIAF

-219 EAVGFSVRMKEN
+219 EAVDFSVRLKEN
-231 SIIKKVEEERIRY
+231 SIIKKVEEERIKY

-252 TKEVLN
+252 TKEVLS
-258 LKDKQHQLKNI
+258 LKNKQSQLKN
-269 LGEIN
+269 LLEEIN

-283 FKSKSRTLI
+283 FKSSSKALI
-292 ISLSDIHVGAA
+292 ISLSDIHVGAS
-303 VSNDSIYYN
+303 VSQDSIYYN

-318 LNNRME
+318 LKNRLNY
-324 FIIKSLSKFVD
+324 IIKHLSKFNG

-379 MLQFFDNL
+379 MLMFFDNL
-387 YETFEVPMSYY
+387 YETFNVPMSYF

-418 SMLELKYPDMPVEIF
+418 SMLEIKYPDMVIEIF
-433 DKYMDFIDVNG
+433 DKFIDFLDING
-444 TMFILSHGKD
+444 TMFILCHGKD
-454 NKDMFRNLPLVLD
+454 NKDMFKNLPLVLD
-467 VNTESKINEFID
+467 INTESKINEYID
-479 YYGLQSVCDNIIFVK
+479 YYELQAHSDNIIFVK

-527 GNSKAFC
+527 GNSKAYC
-534 DYAILHNDGTFMN
+534 DYAILHDDGTFMN